1 MLFLKKVHLAQ
12 VPLTLTFSTSAVCQ
26 VVVPFVVPFAA
37 LRGSL
42 PGEEEVQLCVKKA
55 TDDIK

>member
-1 MLFLKKVHLAQ
+1 M
-12 VPLTLTFSTSAVCQ
+12 FSTSAACQ
-26 VVVPFVVPFAA
+26 VVVPFAA

-42 PGEEEVQLCVKKA
+42 PVEEEVQLCVKKA